1 MFRNIGISMRFVI
14 ATVIAVAVVLFV
26 TQYTTFS
33 YTQDML
39 RTAEENEIA
48 EIYENVV
55 ASVDSE
61 GRLAQVM
68 SSLVAGIPQVQQ
80 AFAERDRATLE
91 SYFLPGFAKLKSD
104 YGVRQ
109 FQFHEPP
116 ATSFLRVHKPAKFGD
131 DLSSFRFTVV
141 EANQT
146 KQPIKG
152 LEVGVAGLGVR
163 GLVPVSYAGN
173 HVGSVE
179 FGMSFGQA
187 FFDAYSENH
196 GVNLELYIE
205 RDGKLDLFASTM
217 KDNGLIP
224 MESLRSI
231 KPGEPLFDQGELQ
244 GMPVSYYAASV
255 KNYSGSPIGVLV
267 LAKDR
272 SDFASA
278 FSTLSML
285 VIGLGLLAVVLIGAL
300 VWLISR
306 GVVKPISEA
315 AEAMEGIASA
325 DGDLTVRM
333 DECGKDEISRLCRG
347 YNRFAEKT
355 ERMIESVSRAAGNL
369 SVQIGEFATLSEH
382 TKGGIE
388 KQHEQTTQVATAMT
402 EMSATVHDVAQ
413 NASHTAEAAREAD
426 VQSNAGRDVVNSVAS
441 SIDSLSEEVGRAVE
455 TVRSVEQ
462 DSERIGSVLDVIRGI
477 ADQTNL
483 LALNAAIEAA
493 RAGEQGRGFA
503 VVADEVRTLAKRTQD
518 STQEI
523 QEMIESLQAGV
534 RQTVQVMEASKQQA
548 GESVEQASRAHGALE
563 EITRAVDTITQMSS
577 QIATAAE
584 EQSAVAE
591 DINRNVVEITHLADE
606 TSRDSSDSYTASE
619 KMSHEVDQLISLLGQ
634 FQTGNVHAT
643 QLQQAMAAHLGWK
656 TKIRGFLDGKGSL
669 DERVAFNHTA
679 CGFGKWLN
687 EVGRVQFANVPELNQ
702 IEKPHQALHELI
714 RRISELKQRGDMQAA
729 EREYERVGPLSEE
742 IVALMRKLE
751 EKISTH

>member
-1 MFRNIGISMRFVI
+1 MFRNIGISFRFVV
-14 ATVIAVAVVLFV
+14 ATVVAVILVLLG
-26 TQYTTFS
+26 TQYTTYS
-33 YTQDML
+33 YMEDML
-39 RTAEENEIA
+39 RTAEKNEIG
-48 EIYENVV
+48 EIFENVV
-55 ASVDSE
+55 ASIESE
-61 GRLAQVM
+61 GRMARAM
-68 SSLVAGIPQVQQ
+68 SALVAGIPQVQQ
-80 AFAERDRATLE
+80 AFAERDRAALE
-91 SYFLPGFAKLKSD
+91 AYFLSGFPKLKSE

-116 ATSFLRVHKPAKFGD
+116 ATSFLRLHKPAKFGD

-141 EANQT
+141 EANQN
-146 KQPIKG
+146 KQAIQG

-163 GLVPVSYAGN
+163 GLVPVSFEGK
-173 HVGSVE
+173 HVGTVE

-187 FFDAYSENH
+187 FFDNYSEHH
-196 GVNLELYIE
+196 GVKLELYIK

-217 KDNGLIP
+217 KDNALIP
-224 MESLRSI
+224 MEILSAV
-231 KPGEPLFDQGELQ
+231 KPGEPLFDQGELE
-244 GMPVSYYAASV
+244 GVPVSYYAASV
-255 KNYSGSPIGVLV
+255 KNYSGKPIGVLV

-272 SDFASA
+272 SGFASS
-278 FSTLSML
+278 FSSLSTL
-285 VIGLGLLAVVLIGAL
+285 VIGLGLFSVAVIGAL

-315 AEAMEGIASA
+315 ALAMEGIASS

-333 DECGKDEISRLCRG
+333 DESGKDEVSRLCRG

-355 ERMIESVSRAAGNL
+355 EQMIESVSRAAGNL

-402 EMSATVHDVAQ
+402 QMSATVHDVAQ
-413 NASHTAEAAREAD
+413 NASHTAEAAKEAD
-426 VQSNAGRDVVNSVAS
+426 VQSNAGREVVNSVAS
-441 SIDSLSEEVGRAVE
+441 SIDTLSEEVGRAVE

-518 STQEI
+518 STEEI
-523 QEMIESLQAGV
+523 QEMIESLQTGV
-534 RQTVQVMEASKQQA
+534 RQTVEVMEASQQQA

-591 DINRNVVEITHLADE
+591 DINRNIVEITHLADE
-606 TSRDSSDSYTASE
+606 TSRDSSESYMASG
-619 KMSHEVDQLISLLGQ
+619 KMSQEVDELIGLLGE
-634 FQTGNVHAT
+634 FRTGNANAT
-643 QLQQAMAAHLGWK
+643 ELQRAMAAHLGWK
-656 TKIRGFLDGKGSL
+656 TKIRGFLDGKGML
-669 DERVAFNHTA
+669 DEKVAFNHA
-679 CGFGKWLN
+679 ECGFGKWYTK
-687 EVGRVQFANVPELNQ
+687 VGLVEFADVPELKQ
-702 IEKPHQALHELI
+702 IEKPHQALHDLI
-714 RRISELKQRGDMQAA
+714 RRIHDLKQRGDMQAA

-751 EKISTH
+751 EKISTR